1 MYVMVKLF
9 MNESFFNF
17 VMILLRKCPM
27 NQLILFYFKI
37 AKHCESMQKI
47 CMLIQRLFWL
57 LSLFSKL
64 FRNFFYLLWRFSWN
78 LRFVYWTVDVCPPIA
93 VFSDEFVFKTPEPIW
108 YWILGPTKIKSTNN
122 QRNNLTKQFDLSFKN
137 IDDILKN
144 FKKSSTNV
152 HYYVVLSIFFVE
164 FVLQIVLL
172 LLSASSL
179 RFTSALN

>member
-1 MYVMVKLF
+1 MYALVKSF

-17 VMILLRKCPM
+17 VMILLRKCPT
-27 NQLILFYFKI
+27 NQ
-37 AKHCESMQKI
+37 
-47 CMLIQRLFWL
+47 
-57 LSLFSKL
+57 
-64 FRNFFYLLWRFSWN
+64 LWRFSWN

-108 YWILGPTKIKSTNN
+108 YWILGPTKMKSTNN

-137 IDDILKN
+137 VDYNILKH
-144 FKKSSTNV
+144 FKKPSTNV